1 MGANFLMSEY
11 FNQIIYGVKS
21 FLTGMK
27 LTLNHFNK
35 CPLVSKNCKRML
47 YITVS
52 RVTGKFFLKE
62 MKFISFKKLVNY
74 E

>member
-1 MGANFLMSEY
+1 MELEENF
-11 FNQIIYGVKS
+11 
-21 FLTGMK
+21 

-62 MKFISFKKLVNY
+62 ETLEHHYAYSQVDEFSGTCIPFKDSNRRF
-74 E
+74 